1 MPAQLL
7 SPVQLV
13 CDPRFLCP
21 WDFPGKNPG
30 AGYHFLLQ
38 SSIAGSFKSKWK
50 QPSCVTPGGQVSF
63 VLLIHVTLW
72 SHLHV
77 GFAFREPPHLT
88 RHKGTLQRGYRHLGA
103 WCPAGPGGY
112 CLHQPG
118 TAYKRLHARAGVGAA
133 AGRDAISLWK
143 GPLLWIWTNLNS
155 TGTEGLCE
163 MCLWNSCD
171 RYPRKACVY
180 KWECVRRRTLRGLL
194 GAPFLTLI
202 STYSRSLTGELGAN
216 IYIQTVL
223 GPLMEGSFTRSV
235 HCKYIHQTMLLHR
248 EGTIKTRFKC

>member
-38 SSIAGSFKSKWK
+38 SSIVGSFKSKWK

-77 GFAFREPPHLT
+77 GFAFREPPHLI
-88 RHKGTLQRGYRHLGA
+88 RHKGTSTTRIQA
-103 WCPAGPGGY
+103 PGGLVP
-112 CLHQPG
+112 C
-118 TAYKRLHARAGVGAA
+118 RAGRVLSSPTWHRLQKITCQGW
-133 AGRDAISLWK
+133 GRGSCWK
-143 GPLLWIWTNLNS
+143 RCYFPL
-155 TGTEGLCE
+155 
-163 MCLWNSCD
+163 
-171 RYPRKACVY
+171 
-180 KWECVRRRTLRGLL
+180 
-194 GAPFLTLI
+194 
-202 STYSRSLTGELGAN
+202 
-216 IYIQTVL
+216 
-223 GPLMEGSFTRSV
+223 
-235 HCKYIHQTMLLHR
+235 
-248 EGTIKTRFKC
+248 EGTFALNLD